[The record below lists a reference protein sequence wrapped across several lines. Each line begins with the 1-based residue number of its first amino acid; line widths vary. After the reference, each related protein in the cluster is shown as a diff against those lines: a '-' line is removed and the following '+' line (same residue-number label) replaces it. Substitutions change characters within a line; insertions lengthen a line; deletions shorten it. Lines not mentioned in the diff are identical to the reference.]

1 MLSHDSEFPDI
12 GVLYVIPLTS
22 PCSWLAPTMNVLR
35 SAVRHSKAYSTII
48 GKTATGS
55 RFYSTT
61 SRLCPSCSS
70 PLTTALPT
78 CTKCYHIQPLPRD
91 TSYYDIFDLSQTQN
105 AFKIDT
111 KDLRQRFLQA
121 QRICHPDAWSVRGEV
136 RSLNRV
142 MCTQIE
148 SLLILCGKKERLVA
162 EEQSSLLNEAY
173 KTLLSPVTRAQY
185 ILTQEGYPPSETDK
199 LTDPELLMEIMEA
212 REQLEEAETP
222 PMVDEIRSGNIG
234 MLNLLYPF
242 NPAHPPIPFVYRE
255 AQRSLR

>member
-1 MLSHDSEFPDI
+1 
-12 GVLYVIPLTS
+12 
-22 PCSWLAPTMNVLR
+22 MNALR
-35 SAVRHSKAYSTII
+35 LVARHSKSYPKII
-48 GKTATGS
+48 GKPATGS

-136 RSLNRV
+136 RSLN
-142 MCTQIE
+142 
-148 SLLILCGKKERLVA
+148 
-162 EEQSSLLNEAY
+162 
-173 KTLLSPVTRAQY
+173 
-185 ILTQEGYPPSETDK
+185 
-199 LTDPELLMEIMEA
+199 
-212 REQLEEAETP
+212 
-222 PMVDEIRSGNIG
+222 
-234 MLNLLYPF
+234 
-242 NPAHPPIPFVYRE
+242 
-255 AQRSLR
+255 